1 MYNKKSQ
8 TASNYFLSIDKDIK
22 MEETV
27 ETTDNR
33 PAVTAEE
40 FTELRTLQA
49 QQTFLQSQAYQVYNF
64 VAQLDV
70 QYKNGMEALN
80 AQAKELTD
88 NFEASKNQA
97 LEQLGNVEGELVKLG
112 EGFSARFKEVVSSY
126 GFEGVETVTIA
137 DTEPHY
143 ISVVQPAVAEVPAAE
158 AAE

>member
-1 MYNKKSQ
+1 
-8 TASNYFLSIDKDIK
+8 

-70 QYKNGMEALN
+70 QYKNGMDALN
-80 AQAKELTD
+80 AQAKELAD

-97 LEQLGNVEGELVKLG
+97 LEQLGNVEGELAKLV
-112 EGFSARFKEVVSSY
+112 EGFSVRFKEVVTSY

-137 DTEPHY
+137 DTEPHF
-143 ISVVQPAVAEVPAAE
+143 ISLVQPVAVEEPVAEVAE
-158 AAE
+158 

>member
-1 MYNKKSQ
+1 
-8 TASNYFLSIDKDIK
+8 

-49 QQTFLQSQAYQVYNF
+49 QQTFLQSQAYQVYSF
-64 VAQLDV
+64 VSQLDG
-70 QYKNGMEALN
+70 QLKSGMESLE
-80 AQAKELTD
+80 AQAAELKA
-88 NFEASKNQA
+88 NYEASKSQA
-97 LEQLGNVEGELVKLG
+97 LEQLTAVEGDLGTLVTN
-112 EGFSARFKEVVSSY
+112 FSNRFREIVTSY

-143 ISVVQPAVAEVPAAE
+143 ISLVQPAQVEEVAPESAE
-158 AAE
+158 

>member
-1 MYNKKSQ
+1 
-8 TASNYFLSIDKDIK
+8 

-49 QQTFLQSQAYQVYNF
+49 QQTFLQSQAYQVYSF
-64 VAQLDV
+64 VSQLDAQL
-70 QYKNGMEALN
+70 KSGMEALE
-80 AQAKELTD
+80 AQAAELKA
-88 NFEASKNQA
+88 NYEASKSQA
-97 LEQLGNVEGELVKLG
+97 LEQLGAVEGDLGTLVAN
-112 EGFSARFKEVVSSY
+112 FSDRFREIVTSY

-143 ISVVQPAVAEVPAAE
+143 ISVVQPAQVEEVAPESAE
-158 AAE
+158 

>member
-1 MYNKKSQ
+1 
-8 TASNYFLSIDKDIK
+8 

-49 QQTFLQSQAYQVYNF
+49 QQTFLQSQAYQVYSF
-64 VAQLDV
+64 VSQLDG
-70 QYKNGMEALN
+70 QLKSGMESLE
-80 AQAKELTD
+80 AQAAELKA
-88 NFEASKNQA
+88 NYEASKSQA
-97 LEQLGNVEGELVKLG
+97 LEQLTAVEGDLGTLVTN
-112 EGFSARFKEVVSSY
+112 FSNRFREIVASY

-143 ISVVQPAVAEVPAAE
+143 ISLVQPAQVEEVAPESAE
-158 AAE
+158 

>member
-1 MYNKKSQ
+1 
-8 TASNYFLSIDKDIK
+8 

-112 EGFSARFKEVVSSY
+112 EGFSARFKEVVSS
-126 GFEGVETVTIA
+126 
-137 DTEPHY
+137 
-143 ISVVQPAVAEVPAAE
+143 
-158 AAE
+158 

>member
-1 MYNKKSQ
+1 
-8 TASNYFLSIDKDIK
+8 

-70 QYKNGMEALN
+70 QFKNGMEALN

-88 NFEASKNQA
+88 NYEASKAQA
-97 LEQLGNVEGELVKLG
+97 LEQLANVEGELGKLG
-112 EGFSARFKEVVSSY
+112 EGFSTRFREIVSSY
-126 GFEGVETVTIA
+126 GYEGVETVTIA
-137 DTEPHY
+137 DTEPHF
-143 ISVVQPAVAEVPAAE
+143 ITVVQPVVAEEPVAEVSE
-158 AAE
+158 

>member
-1 MYNKKSQ
+1 
-8 TASNYFLSIDKDIK
+8 

-49 QQTFLQSQAYQVYNF
+49 QQTFLQSQAYQVYSF
-64 VAQLDV
+64 VSQLDA
-70 QYKNGMEALN
+70 QFKSGMETLE
-80 AQAKELTD
+80 AQAAELKA
-88 NFEASKNQA
+88 NYEASKTQA
-97 LEQLGNVEGELVKLG
+97 LEQLGSVEGDLGTLVTN
-112 EGFSARFKEVVSSY
+112 FSNRFREIVTSY

-143 ISVVQPAVAEVPAAE
+143 ISVVQPAQVEEVAPESAE
-158 AAE
+158 